1 MRSIAA
7 PAVRR
12 FAVVYRSS
20 VGPARRVITVSD
32 AEGYSRRRDDEQRDL
47 QNLMSDIQDQAA
59 SNAGLNRR
67 QALAQ
72 GTGDGSLTAWPP
84 ETSELVLLADYVRE
98 LRAELDRVNLTL
110 RKGSRIRLRLA
121 ITAGLVE
128 EAAQGFTGQAVIKA
142 TLLANSDE
150 LREALRK
157 ARASSLAVII
167 DDKLFE
173 DVVMTGRRGLR
184 PDAYR
189 SVVIRGKD
197 GAAYAAWITVP
208 GSDRRG
214 LSAVTGAPAV
224 ADAKPVP
231 AGLPG
236 TAHEARHWRMRTPV
250 KAALIGAGGVI
261 VAAAITSAATS
272 FGSQPGGSPTDTPAP
287 SSGATVSATI
297 SPSASPSASASP
309 AATPRASTSGRS
321 QAKLYWELTDNHLG
335 TDVFSD
341 PMGDAVTAGQEFI
354 PYHTNVQVKCWA
366 PNESGMGS
374 INVFYLVETP
384 PWAGEYA
391 PANTFLNADT
401 SGSLDPDVPECP
413 Q

>member
-1 MRSIAA
+1 
-7 PAVRR
+7 
-12 FAVVYRSS
+12 
-20 VGPARRVITVSD
+20 
-32 AEGYSRRRDDEQRDL
+32 
-47 QNLMSDIQDQAA
+47 
-59 SNAGLNRR
+59 
-67 QALAQ
+67 
-72 GTGDGSLTAWPP
+72 
-84 ETSELVLLADYVRE
+84 
-98 LRAELDRVNLTL
+98 
-110 RKGSRIRLRLA
+110 
-121 ITAGLVE
+121 
-128 EAAQGFTGQAVIKA
+128 
-142 TLLANSDE
+142 
-150 LREALRK
+150 
-157 ARASSLAVII
+157 
-167 DDKLFE
+167 
-173 DVVMTGRRGLR
+173 
-184 PDAYR
+184 
-189 SVVIRGKD
+189 
-197 GAAYAAWITVP
+197 
-208 GSDRRG
+208 
-214 LSAVTGAPAV
+214 
-224 ADAKPVP
+224 
-231 AGLPG
+231 
-236 TAHEARHWRMRTPV
+236 MRTPV

-297 SPSASPSASASP
+297 SPSVSTASAIP
-309 AATPRASTSGRS
+309 AVTPRASSSGRS

-354 PYHTNVQVKCWA
+354 PYHTNVRVKCWA